1 MNFSSLFFLLG
12 LLFLS
17 MIFPLATSCCTKL
30 IDDTCKNASH
40 NDPNFSFRFCK
51 TSLQAAPG
59 SRCADLSELGLIA
72 VRLLRDN
79 ATDTWCYI
87 KQLLGKK
94 GLDPA
99 VKIRLEDC
107 LDMYIDGVDSLTEAI
122 REYRDGNYYHVNV
135 LVSAVM
141 TYSTTCE
148 DGFKEIEG
156 LVSPLTK
163 QNDDAFQLG
172 AISLSIMNM
181 QKWFM
186 ALFFPS

>member
-1 MNFSSLFFLLG
+1 MK
-12 LLFLS
+12 
-17 MIFPLATSCCTKL
+17 M
-30 IDDTCKNASH
+30 
-40 NDPNFSFRFCK
+40 
-51 TSLQAAPG
+51 
-59 SRCADLSELGLIA
+59 
-72 VRLLRDN
+72 
-79 ATDTWCYI
+79 
-87 KQLLGKK
+87 
-94 GLDPA
+94 
-99 VKIRLEDC
+99 RLEDC

-148 DGFKEIEG
+148 DGFKEMKG

-181 QKWFM
+181 QK
-186 ALFFPS
+186 